1 MKYFGST
8 YGGQAIF
15 SGRLIIMQILNWL
28 FIVKILQV
36 IVFVGTFAL
45 ANAFAGN
52 VLVNFIGLKLA
63 GSNSFQARVAAGATN
78 PDCFRWQ

>member
-8 YGGQAIF
+8 YGGLASF
-15 SGRLIIMQILNWL
+15 VGRSIIMQILYWL

-52 VLVNFIGLKLA
+52 VLVNFIGLKF
-63 GSNSFQARVAAGATN
+63 GRF
-78 PDCFRWQ
+78 

>member
-1 MKYFGST
+1 
-8 YGGQAIF
+8 
-15 SGRLIIMQILNWL
+15 MQILNWL